1 MIFLNFYQIFLDPPN
16 VTVAIAQS
24 SIMSMLSKDHQR
36 AIERFN
42 LTHFFVFIF
51 CLIILLISVFLI
63 AQYIFGRHQYH
74 LAKSKE
80 EADSPL
86 HTPHGSTIS
95 ITRNSHS
102 VAAVSL
108 KAVSTSTLMS
118 EVVTLVKLKPSKKTS
133 AIRHQKLRES
143 VVSQDEDFGE
153 KDRLNNSVDSIGDY
167 SK

>member
-1 MIFLNFYQIFLDPPN
+1 MI
-16 VTVAIAQS
+16 
-24 SIMSMLSKDHQR
+24 SI
-36 AIERFN
+36 
-42 LTHFFVFIF
+42 
-51 CLIILLISVFLI
+51 FLI

-80 EADSPL
+80 EIDSPL

-95 ITRNSHS
+95 ITRNPHCG
-102 VAAVSL
+102 AAANL

-118 EVVTLVKLKPSKKTS
+118 EVVTLVKLKPLKMTS

-143 VVSQDEDFGE
+143 VASRDEDSDE
-153 KDRLNNSVDSIGDY
+153 KDRLNDSIDSIGVY

>member
-1 MIFLNFYQIFLDPPN
+1 VQIFFFYFRADPPN
-16 VTVAIAQS
+16 VTIAVAQS

-36 AIERFN
+36 AIQRFN
-42 LTHFFVFIF
+42 ITHLFVFLF
-51 CLIILLISVFLI
+51 CLFVIMISVFLI
-63 AQYIFGRHQYH
+63 AQYIFGRHRYS

-80 EADSPL
+80 EMDSPL

-95 ITRNSHS
+95 ITRNPHH
-102 VAAVSL
+102 AAVNL

-118 EVVTLVKLKPSKKTS
+118 EVVTLVKLKPSKMTS

-143 VVSQDEDFGE
+143 VVSRDEDSDE
-153 KDRLNNSVDSIGDY
+153 KDRLNDSIDSIGVY

>member
-1 MIFLNFYQIFLDPPN
+1 MPTLLPLDPPN
-16 VTVAIAQS
+16 VTIAIAQS
-24 SIMSMLSKDHQR
+24 SIMNMLSKDHQR
-36 AIERFN
+36 AIQRFN
-42 LTHFFVFIF
+42 LTHLFVFLF
-51 CLIILLISVFLI
+51 CLIVLLISVFLI

-80 EADSPL
+80 EVDSPL

-95 ITRNSHS
+95 ITRNPHHG
-102 VAAVSL
+102 AAAHL

-118 EVVTLVKLKPSKKTS
+118 EVVTLVKLKPSKMTS

-143 VVSQDEDFGE
+143 VASQDEDFE
-153 KDRLNNSVDSIGDY
+153 KDRLNDSIDSIGVY